1 MNTTITVT
9 IRQFVPDDM
18 LQVSEIE
25 RAVFGSGGYHP
36 LYIRQYHDLFPSLIW
51 VAADKDRRV
60 VGHIFGAIEQGCSVG
75 WILNFAVL
83 PHCRRTGIGRQL
95 LAHAVEGLAAA
106 GVERITITAE
116 VHNEGAMRLYEAV
129 GFTRTGVGANY
140 YGDGTDRAIFER
152 KV

>member
-1 MNTTITVT
+1 MNTTPKVT
-9 IRQFVPDDM
+9 IRQFVRDDM

-36 LYIRQYHDLFPSLIW
+36 LYIRQYYDLFPSLIW
-51 VAADKDRRV
+51 VAEDQDRRV
-60 VGHIFGAIEQGCSVG
+60 VGHIFGAIAQGCTCG

-83 PHCRRTGIGRQL
+83 PHCRRTGIGQRL
-95 LAHAVEGLAAA
+95 LEHAVAGLSKTD
-106 GVERITITAE
+106 VDNIKTTAE
-116 VHNEGAMRLYEAV
+116 MHNKGAMRLYEAV
-129 GFTRTGVGANY
+129 GFKRVGVGANY

>member
-1 MNTTITVT
+1 MNTTIKVT

-18 LQVSEIE
+18 IQVSEIE

-36 LYIRQYHDLFPSLIW
+36 LYIRQYYDLFPSLIW
-51 VAADKDRRV
+51 VAADEDRRV
-60 VGHIFGAIEQGCSVG
+60 VGHVFSAIEQGGTTG

-83 PHCRRTGIGRQL
+83 PHCRRAGIGRRL
-95 LAHAVEGLAAA
+95 LTRAVEGLIAAD
-106 GVERITITAE
+106 VDRIKITAE
-116 VHNEGAMRLYEAV
+116 VNNDGAMRVYQAV
-129 GFTRTGVGANY
+129 GFTQVSVGANY